1 MTPIFIFLSSI
12 TNKPILNYYRQET
25 KNTSFNL
32 TLLLSKVIILT
43 MNSLENSLNK
53 IAKNILQIDEASLT
67 SLWDK
72 YKNKME
78 QFSTS
83 PEWEK
88 AVIIFSI
95 INAVRAKNAI
105 FNENLLKNN
114 PTTKTKS
121 PQNKSKEKHYL
132 KLVK

>member
-1 MTPIFIFLSSI
+1 MAGTLD
-12 TNKPILNYYRQET
+12 LA
-25 KNTSFNL
+25 FNL
-32 TLLLSKVIILT
+32 TLVPSKVNILT

-53 IAKNILQIDEASLT
+53 IAENILHLDEDSLT

-105 FNENLLKNN
+105 FNEILLNN
-114 PTTKTKS
+114 KTPGKTAQ
-121 PQNKSKEKHYL
+121 PKKSKEKPY
-132 KLVK
+132 